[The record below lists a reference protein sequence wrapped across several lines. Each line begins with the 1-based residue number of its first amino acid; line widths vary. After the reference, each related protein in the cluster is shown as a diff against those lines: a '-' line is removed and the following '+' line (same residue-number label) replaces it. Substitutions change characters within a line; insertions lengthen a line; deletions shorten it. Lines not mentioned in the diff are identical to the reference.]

1 MSTRVQPCFSG
12 IDRTGRHGRPG
23 EVV

>member
-12 IDRTGRHGRPG
+12 IYRPGRHGRPG

>member
-12 IDRTGRHGRPG
+12 IDRTGCHGRPG
-23 EVV
+23 QVV